1 MAEKRVWLGSSGPFL
16 YDDTDTYEDGETYK
30 GLRTEGEVEGSN
42 INSIFT
48 NPQGDLD
55 IEALPIDVDIEDLY
69 ITLDFG

>member
-1 MAEKRVWLGSSGPFL
+1 MAIKQVWIGSRGPFP
-16 YDDTDTYEDGETYK
+16 YDDSDNYDDGVGYK
-30 GLRTEGEVEGSN
+30 GVRTDGEVEGSN

-55 IEALPIDVDIEDLY
+55 IVGLSVDIDIQDLY

>member
-1 MAEKRVWLGSSGPFL
+1 MAEKSVWIGSRGPFP
-16 YDDTDTYEDGETYK
+16 YDDNDSYDDGTPFKGVRTD
-30 GLRTEGEVEGSN
+30 GEVEGSN

-55 IEALPIDVDIEDLY
+55 IVALSVDIDIEDLY